1 MTHLSSAAHV
11 IRQRVPPWD
20 GRVDRTEVRPTVP
33 ALLKEAFRGDETAG
47 GKKSAG

>member
-11 IRQRVPPWD
+11 IRQRVPPCD
-20 GRVDRTEVRPTVP
+20 GRMNRIEVRASVL

-47 GKKSAG
+47 GKKSAR